1 MITAKNENVKDIL
14 AYLREDVGN
23 CVYMYI
29 DIAKYGLDNPNMDVW
44 FDTDADGNINLSVMK
59 YYDSISVYSRTEDW
73 DAEPVCELIKEKQV
87 GMVSGQSWIIEKL
100 YPLCGDNYDLEI
112 GYEFQLT
119 NFREFPD
126 IAHIEDGKIEDTL
139 EIAKLI
145 CSDQSIGGY
154 YEIENLAGQ
163 LAERIETGI
172 GRSLVIRNKEGR
184 IIAHIATYAEFDK
197 IATTAGLIAE
207 DDGSG
212 IPYGTLLESRLV
224 NDLLAEGFEI
234 YTFVTED
241 RRARF
246 FRTMKCKELSRYGKM
261 TIKERG

>member
-1 MITAKNENVKDIL
+1 MRKAENSVVKEICE
-14 AYLREDVGN
+14 YLRQDVGH
-23 CVYMYI
+23 CVYVYI
-29 DIAKYGLDNPNMDVW
+29 DIAKYGLDNPNMSVW
-44 FDTDADGNINLSVMK
+44 YDRDQEGDLNLVVMK
-59 YYDSISVYSRTEDW
+59 YYDSISVYSRSRDW
-73 DAEPVCELIKEKQV
+73 DIKPVCELIKKEQV
-87 GMVSGQSWIIEKL
+87 GMVSGQSWIIEML
-100 YPLCGDNYDLEI
+100 YPVCGDNYDLEI

-126 IAHIEDGKIEDTL
+126 IAHIEEGTIGDTL

-172 GRSLVIRNKEGR
+172 GRSLVIRNKEGK

-197 IATTAGLIAE
+197 IATTAGLIAQA
-207 DDGSG
+207 DGSN

-234 YTFVTED
+234 YTFVTEE

-261 TIKERG
+261 TIRER